1 MASFLNSVRQGFGRP
16 ANKSGNQK
24 SGGSPSPSPTSF
36 HPTSSLTAPR
46 VPPVPTSPSLSSTL
60 SQNDAYGGGENTM
73 LPPSAPP
80 PAPAPTPAPAMPLFL
95 RDGMQIFIVKGNY
108 MTLAAKPKS
117 VDQGEWLAHHVVEQ
131 FRLLSQFI
139 TVIQSTFRK
148 NGQIALICNPVD
160 CPTMSAGTHTYTWLD
175 SNRQPTRLP
184 ACQYITLV
192 QKWISGKILDAN
204 LFPTDTTSVAAPAT
218 YASGGLNTPGATT
231 PIAMGP
237 TSLSAPLSQLGRD
250 WVGKSSGF
258 PENFVRDCKNIY
270 KQMFRVYAHLYWA
283 HFEHPFYHL
292 DLERHFNSS
301 FVHFVVVG
309 TEFDLL
315 SPKDLEPMQ
324 PLLDKWTSLKIF
336 PSDSKIVAQ
345 AQAAAAAANNAST
358 PSFLTP
364 SLSATTL
371 STSTSSSFSGPSQ
384 SSSSIAPMQ

>member
-16 ANKSGNQK
+16 SNKSGGGQK
-24 SGGSPSPSPTSF
+24 SPSPSPTSYQ
-36 HPTSSLTAPR
+36 PGASSSSSNLAAPR
-46 VPPVPTSPSLSSTL
+46 VPPLPNSPSLSAAL
-60 SQNDAYGGGENTM
+60 SSSDNYGSSDGAGPTM
-73 LPPSAPP
+73 A
-80 PAPAPTPAPAMPLFL
+80 ATPLFM

-108 MTLAAKPKS
+108 MTLAARPKS
-117 VDQGEWLAHHVVEQ
+117 VEHGEWLAHHVVEQ

-148 NGQIALICNPVD
+148 GGQIALICNPVD

-192 QKWISGKILDAN
+192 QKWISGKILDPA
-204 LFPTDTTSVAAPAT
+204 LFPTDTTSSAASST
-218 YASGGLNTPGATT
+218 YASGGLNTPGAST
-231 PIAMGP
+231 PIAAGP
-237 TSLSAPLSQLGRD
+237 TNLQAPLSQLGRD

-258 PENFVRDCKNIY
+258 PESFLRDCKNIY
-270 KQMFRVYAHLYWA
+270 KQMFRVWAHLYWA
-283 HFEHPFYHL
+283 HFEHPFFHL

-324 PLLDKWTSLKIF
+324 PLLDKWVGLKIF

-345 AQAAAAAANNAST
+345 AAAAANANAGPST
-358 PSFLTP
+358 IGSAVSTNAPQPGFPQPPGSAG
-364 SLSATTL
+364 LS
-371 STSTSSSFSGPSQ
+371 STSG
-384 SSSSIAPMQ
+384 A